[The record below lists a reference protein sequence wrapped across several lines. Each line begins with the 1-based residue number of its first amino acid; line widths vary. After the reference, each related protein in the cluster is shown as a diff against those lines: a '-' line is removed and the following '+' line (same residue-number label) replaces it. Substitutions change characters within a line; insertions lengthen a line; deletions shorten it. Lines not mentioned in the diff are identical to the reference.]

1 MLKPWYKVVTPREDL
16 REGKPLDASEF
27 AVHLDQVR
35 EGKAPADYQ
44 KPERF
49 FERTYLT
56 RNLASLASEVIRR
69 LSGEKTETN
78 AIFNLST
85 QFGGGKTHAL
95 TLLYHLA
102 KEGAA
107 ANKFAGVSTLLAK
120 AGIAGVPKAEA
131 AVFVGTEFDSISGRG
146 GKDGLPVGQAG
157 LPAGQAGTP
166 LRKTPWGE
174 IAWQLGGKE
183 AFAIVAE
190 HDAKGE
196 APGGEVIRQFLPK
209 DKPSL
214 ILMDELMNYVSRNR
228 KSGLGSQLYNFLQNL
243 SEVARSSDN
252 VVLAVSIPAS
262 ELEMTAED
270 QSDFERFKKVLDRLG
285 KAIVM
290 SSDAETSEIIR
301 RRLFEWDDLPAGRQ
315 GALTSDGKVML
326 SKDAIETCNEYADW
340 VVGHRHQ
347 LPSQF
352 NVDGARDAFLATY
365 PFHPAVISVFER
377 KWQALPRF
385 QQTRGVLRLLAL
397 WVSRAYQEGFKGA
410 HKDAIIGLGTA
421 PLDDAMFR
429 SATFEQLGETKLEG
443 AVTTDICGRRD
454 SHATRLDTD
463 AQETIKNARLHR
475 KAITAIF
482 FESNGG
488 QAKTDATVPEIR
500 FAVAEPSLDI
510 GNVETV
516 LEALTEGC
524 YYLAVERNRYHF
536 SLKENLNKR
545 FADRRATI
553 PPAQVE
559 DHIREEIQK
568 VFSTG
573 NGLERVYFAE
583 KTIQIADRPAV
594 TLVVLS
600 PDQSLADEKVTAAFV
615 ETMIRDYGTSSR
627 TFKSSVIFCVPEA
640 PDTLREDARKV
651 LAWEAIDDDDLKLD
665 ETQVHQLAENLKKA
679 RRDFKET
686 IWRTYKNLM
695 LLGKDNTVKRVDL
708 GLVHSSA
715 ATDLVSL
722 IITRLSSD
730 GDLET
735 KGISPSFLI
744 RNWPPAFK
752 EWSTK
757 AMRDAFFAAPQFPR
771 LTNPD
776 LLKETISRGVGNGLL
791 AYVGKTATGEYKP
804 FCFNRALMTADV
816 ELSEDMFIIT
826 KEVAEAYLKGRATCL
841 PAGAAPV
848 PPTGPVVP
856 PIDPTTGKPVSPVAP
871 PTVTQPPL
879 VPVSAAGLTWTGE
892 VPPQKWMNFYTKV
905 LAKFASARGLKL
917 IVKVEVSPDGGIS
930 RQKFEETKS
939 ALRELG
945 LNDDATT
952 S

>member
-1 MLKPWYKVVTPREDL
+1 MPLKPWYKVVTPREDL
-16 REGKPLDASEF
+16 RDGKPLDASEF

-56 RNLASLASEVIRR
+56 KNLASLASEVIRR

-95 TLLYHLA
+95 TLLFHLA
-102 KEGAA
+102 KHGPA
-107 ANKFAGVSTLLAK
+107 ANKWAGVATLLSK
-120 AGIAGVPKAEA
+120 AGVASVPKASA

-146 GKDGLPVGQAG
+146 GKDG
-157 LPAGQAGTP
+157 TP

-174 IAWQLGGKE
+174 IAFQLGGE
-183 AFAIVAE
+183 RAFAIVAE
-190 HDAKGE
+190 HDKKGE

-228 KSGLGSQLYNFLQNL
+228 RGGLGAQLYNFLQNL
-243 SEVARSSDN
+243 SEVARSTDN
-252 VVLAVSIPAS
+252 IVLAVSIPAS

-290 SSDAETSEIIR
+290 SSDTEISEIIR
-301 RRLFEWDDLPAGRQ
+301 RRLFEWDERAV
-315 GALTSDGKVML
+315 TSEGKVML
-326 SKDAIETCNEYADW
+326 PKEALETCAEYADW
-340 VVGHRHQ
+340 VVEHRQQ

-352 NVDGARDAFLATY
+352 NADRAREAFTATY

-385 QQTRGVLRLLAL
+385 QQTRGILRLLAL

-410 HKDAIIGLGTA
+410 HKDAMIGLGTA

-443 AVTTDICGRRD
+443 AVTTDICGKRD
-454 SHATRLDTD
+454 SHATRLDAE
-463 AQETIKNARLHR
+463 AQETIKDARLHR

-500 FAVAEPSLDI
+500 FAVAEPGLDI

-559 DHIREEIQK
+559 EHICEEIQN
-568 VFSTG
+568 VFSAG
-573 NGLERVYFAE
+573 SGLERVYFAE
-583 KTIQIADRPAV
+583 KTIQITDRPTV

-600 PDQSLADEKVTAAFV
+600 PDRSLQDEKATVPFI
-615 ETMIRDYGTSSR
+615 ENMIREYGTSSR
-627 TFKSSVIFCVPEA
+627 TFKSAVIFCVPES

-651 LAWEAIDDDDLKLD
+651 LAWEAIEDDDLKLD
-665 ETQVHQLAENLKKA
+665 ETQVHQLSENLKKA
-679 RRDFKET
+679 RRDLKET

-715 ATDLVSL
+715 ATDLISL
-722 IITRLSSD
+722 IVGRLSSD

-757 AMRDAFFAAPQFPR
+757 SVRDAFFASPQFPR

-776 LLKETISRGVGNGLL
+776 VLRDTISRGVGNGLL
-791 AYVGKTATGEYKP
+791 GYVGKTANGYKP
-804 FCFNRALMTADV
+804 FSFNQALMTADV
-816 ELSEDMFIIT
+816 EFSEEMFIVT
-826 KEVAEAYLKGRATCL
+826 KETAETYLKTRASS
-841 PAGAAPV
+841 PASATAPV
-848 PPTGPVVP
+848 PSAPIPAAAGTAVPVDL
-856 PIDPTTGKPVSPVAP
+856 IP
-871 PTVTQPPL
+871 PTSPASSTA
-879 VPVSAAGLTWTGE
+879 SGLTWTGE
-892 VPPQKWMNFYTKV
+892 IPPQKWMNFYTKV
-905 LAKFASARGLKL
+905 LSKFATARGLKL
-917 IVKVEVSPDGGIS
+917 TVKVEVLPEGGVS
-930 RQKFEETKS
+930 KQKLDETKS

-945 LNDDATT
+945 LNDDVNLGQR

>member
-1 MLKPWYKVVTPREDL
+1 M
-16 REGKPLDASEF
+16 
-27 AVHLDQVR
+27 
-35 EGKAPADYQ
+35 
-44 KPERF
+44 
-49 FERTYLT
+49 
-56 RNLASLASEVIRR
+56 
-69 LSGEKTETN
+69 
-78 AIFNLST
+78 
-85 QFGGGKTHAL
+85 
-95 TLLYHLA
+95 
-102 KEGAA
+102 
-107 ANKFAGVSTLLAK
+107 
-120 AGIAGVPKAEA
+120 PKSEA

-146 GKDGLPVGQAG
+146 GKDG
-157 LPAGQAGTP
+157 TP

-174 IAWQLGGKE
+174 IAWQLGGE
-183 AFAIVAE
+183 RAFAFVAE
-190 HDAKGE
+190 HDDKGE

-214 ILMDELMNYVSRNR
+214 ILMDELMNHVSRNR
-228 KSGLGSQLYNFLQNL
+228 RSGLGGQLYNFLQNL
-243 SEVARSSDN
+243 SEVARSTDS

-262 ELEMTAED
+262 ELEMSAED

-290 SSDAETSEIIR
+290 SSDAEISEIIR
-301 RRLFEWDDLPAGRQ
+301 RRLFEWDERAVSGE
-315 GALTSDGKVML
+315 GKVML
-326 SKDAIETCNEYADW
+326 PKEALATCVEYADW
-340 VVGHRHQ
+340 VVEHRQQ

-429 SATFEQLGETKLEG
+429 SATFEQFGETKLEG
-443 AVTTDICGRRD
+443 AVTTDICGKRD
-454 SHATRLDTD
+454 SHATRLDAE
-463 AQETIKNARLHR
+463 AQETIKIARLHR
-475 KAITAIF
+475 KVMTAIF

-488 QAKTDATVPEIR
+488 QAKADATVPEIR
-500 FAVAEPSLDI
+500 FAVAEPGLDI
-510 GNVETV
+510 GNVETA

-553 PPAQVE
+553 PPAQIE
-559 DHIREEIQK
+559 DRIREEIQK
-568 VFSTG
+568 VFSAG
-573 NGLERVYFAE
+573 IGVERVYFAE

-600 PDQSLADEKVTAAFV
+600 PDQSLQDEKSTPLFV
-615 ETMIRDYGTSSR
+615 EKMIREYGTSSR
-627 TFKSSVIFCVPEA
+627 TFKSSIIFCVPET
-640 PDTLREDARKV
+640 PDTLREDARKM

-665 ETQVHQLAENLKKA
+665 KTQVHQLAENLKKA
-679 RRDFKET
+679 RRDLKET

-695 LLGKDNTVKRVDL
+695 LLGKENTVKRVDL

-715 ATDLVSL
+715 AADLVSL

-757 AMRDAFFAAPQFPR
+757 SVRDAFFAAPQFPR

-776 LLKETISRGVGNGLL
+776 VLKETISRGVGNGLL
-791 AYVGKTATGEYKP
+791 AYIGKTASGEYKP
-804 FCFNRALMTADV
+804 FHFSNALMIADV
-816 ELSEDMFIIT
+816 ELSEEMFIVT
-826 KEVAEAYLKGRATCL
+826 KETAEAYLQGRA
-841 PAGAAPV
+841 APS
-848 PPTGPVVP
+848 PPTPML
-856 PIDPTTGKPVSPVAP
+856 P
-871 PTVTQPPL
+871 PTNPSGGVVQPGAFPVTTLPPL
-879 VPVSAAGLTWTGE
+879 VPTSASGLDWSGE
-892 VPPQKWMNFYTKV
+892 IPPQKWMNFYTKV
-905 LAKFASARGLKL
+905 LSKFASARGLKL
-917 IVKVEVSPDGGIS
+917 TVKVEVSPEGGVS
-930 RQKFEETKS
+930 KQKLDETKS

-945 LNDDATT
+945 LNDDV
-952 S
+952 SSK